1 MLLIENESVIS
12 LPTTLLEKIC
22 DEHTQK
28 EVELVIID
36 AKSMQELNVQ
46 HRGMDKTTD
55 VLSFPLQDFPHTP
68 LGSIVINYELAEEK
82 AKELGH
88 TQEEEIALLFI
99 HGLLHL
105 LGYDH
110 EIDDGQMRQ
119 KEEALI
125 KAYHLPTSLIVRVEA

>member
-1 MLLIENESVIS
+1 MLLIENESAIS
-12 LPTTLLEKIC
+12 LPTILLEKIC

>member
-1 MLLIENESVIS
+1 MLLIENESAIS

-36 AKSMQELNVQ
+36 AQSMQELNMQ
-46 HRGMDKTTD
+46 HRGIDKTTD
-55 VLSFPLQDFPHTP
+55 VLSFPLQDFPHAP

-105 LGYDH
+105 VGYDH

-125 KAYHLPTSLIVRVEA
+125 KAYHLPTSLIVRVEV